1 MPSNSYFTSLFF
13 FSGHCFR
20 TLISHVQM
28 EIDQWDWWYFIMLS
42 KLDFYSKVLKGR
54 IFCFLTP
61 ADIPLSL
68 IFAWCICSVWIY
80 VCINVTW
87 RCVFEVWQTG
97 FHSQWTQSAKGSR
110 WNQTPIQHKKY
121 IICTFHNE

>member
-28 EIDQWDWWYFIMLS
+28 EIDQSDWYYFIMLS

-54 IFCFLTP
+54 IFLLFDTCRYPTISHLRLVYLF
-61 ADIPLSL
+61 SL
-68 IFAWCICSVWIY
+68 NICMY
-80 VCINVTW
+80 
-87 RCVFEVWQTG
+87 
-97 FHSQWTQSAKGSR
+97 
-110 WNQTPIQHKKY
+110 
-121 IICTFHNE
+121 